1 MKRKFVFEK
10 KELSFIKR
18 LRIPENR
25 DLKNGLRLNRKKT
38 FVISFSSGARGG
50 APQ

>member
-25 DLKNGLRLNRKKT
+25 DLKMD
-38 FVISFSSGARGG
+38 FV
-50 APQ
+50 